1 MTLARIGAGNRA
13 ARRHKVELDAAKIRK
28 RLLSDM
34 RNSRLSMPHVLFP
47 EAMKLSDEE
56 LGKIFKWQMKY
67 IVSHKNV
74 DEVPELSKKG
84 EIVYKLL
91 RRGVEMMI
99 TTPITG
105 IPKLFESL
113 ILPHIEHLDA
123 QQAMRYIKSKQGK
136 FEFPVKLQTLL
147 NPDEYDL

>member
-1 MTLARIGAGNRA
+1 MALTRVGAAERA
-13 ARRHKVELDAAKIRK
+13 ARRKQVEHDAAKIRR
-28 RLLSDM
+28 RLLADM
-34 RNSRLSMPHVLFP
+34 RNSRLTMPHVLFP

-74 DEVPELSKKG
+74 DDVPELSKKG
-84 EIVYKLL
+84 EVVYKLL

-99 TTPITG
+99 AAPIRG
-105 IPKLFESL
+105 VPKLFESL

-123 QQAMRYIKSKQGK
+123 QMAMKYINSKRGK